1 MNENLRIKEHIKS
14 IKQDGE
20 HILTKCLWNNGE
32 HICKFRRPKKG
43 NRIVETAKIVQT
55 NFKTTLRNVKQ
66 SSQNGIKSFL
76 KSYLKFFVHSPKS
89 HDIFSNMMLLMKT
102 IPINW
107 FKYRLFFLRSITQIY
122 MNCFVSS

>member
-1 MNENLRIKEHIKS
+1 MKILGLSS
-14 IKQDGE
+14 ISKVS
-20 HILTKCLWNNGE
+20 TKMVNIFQQNVYE
-32 HICKFRRPKKG
+32 IMESICKFRRPKKG

-89 HDIFSNMMLLMKT
+89 HDIFSNMTLLMKT
-102 IPINW
+102 IPIN
-107 FKYRLFFLRSITQIY
+107 
-122 MNCFVSS
+122 